1 MAAAAFDAWRL
12 AVVLADDELG
22 GDRLGGVDS
31 ECCSRIGV
39 VGFKPVCVSQDN
51 TLFSSVLFCSSVS
64 RFCSQCIFG
73 LERGKFASFP
83 NLLEAARKLS
93 FVIS

>member
-1 MAAAAFDAWRL
+1 MVAAFDAWRL
-12 AVVLADDELG
+12 AVALAEDELG

-39 VGFKPVCVSQDN
+39 VGFKPVSGQY
-51 TLFSSVLFCSSVS
+51 SVLFCSSVS

>member
-39 VGFKPVCVSQDN
+39 VGFKRVCVSQDN
-51 TLFSSVLFCSSVS
+51 TLFCSVLFVGVS
-64 RFCSQCIFG
+64 ILQPMHIRTGKGEICLLSQ
-73 LERGKFASFP
+73 LTRG
-83 NLLEAARKLS
+83 NTEA
-93 FVIS
+93 